1 MPRLPSGLLSVTDL
15 RPFQQIGCREA
26 SLSIHMAIKLPE
38 ISPFKARVEE
48 IDGLMNAPDFYSDA
62 RRSAALSRE
71 HMKLRQLI
79 EDYAALE
86 KAKTDLADNQE
97 MLDDAASDPE
107 LKELAELE
115 IPELEERI
123 EKLEEKILAAMIPP
137 DETDSRNTIIEIRA
151 GAGGD
156 EASLF
161 AADLYRMYS
170 RLAERKGWRV
180 EQMSASESGID
191 GYKEVIFSITGEE
204 VYKKLKLESG
214 VHRVQRVPETESQGR
229 IHTSTATVAVLPEAE
244 EVDVEINPQDL
255 EITTCRASGA
265 GGQHVNTTDSA
276 INIVHKPTGIT
287 VYCADER
294 SQIKNRA
301 KAMKVLYSRILQ
313 VKQEEERAKYAENRK
328 KQVGTG
334 DRSERIRTY
343 NFPQSRLTDH
353 RIGLTLHS
361 LPAVMEG
368 EMDEILE
375 TLENEDMRLKID
387 ALMSSTHS

>member
-1 MPRLPSGLLSVTDL
+1 MGFVSVTDL

-26 SLSIHMAIKLPE
+26 PRILFMAIKLPE

-48 IDGLMNAPDFYSDA
+48 IDGLMSAPDFYSDA

-71 HMKLRQLI
+71 QIKLRQLI
-79 EDYAALE
+79 EDYDALD
-86 KAKTDLADNQE
+86 KAKQQLAENQE
-97 MLDDAASDPE
+97 MLDDSSGDAE
-107 LKELAELE
+107 LKELAEME
-115 IPELEERI
+115 IPELEEKV
-123 EKLEEKILAAMIPP
+123 EKLEEKILKAMIPP
-137 DETDSRNTIIEIRA
+137 DETDSRNTIVEIRA

-161 AADLYRMYS
+161 AADLYRMYT

-191 GYKEVIFSITGEE
+191 GFKEVIFSITGEE

-255 EITTCRASGA
+255 EVTTCRASGA

-313 VKQEEERAKYAENRK
+313 VKQEEERSKYAENRK

-361 LPAVMEG
+361 LPAVMDGDME
-368 EMDEILE
+368 EILE

-387 ALMSSTHS
+387 ALMSSTQSK

>member
-26 SLSIHMAIKLPE
+26 PRSLVMAIKLPD
-38 ISPFKARVEE
+38 ITPFKARVEE
-48 IDGLMNAPDFYSDA
+48 IDGLMAAPDFYSDM

-71 HMKLRQLI
+71 QMKLRQLI

-97 MLDDAASDPE
+97 MLDDPDGDDE
-107 LKELAELE
+107 LKELAEME
-115 IPELEERI
+115 VPELEGQI
-123 EKLEEKILAAMIPP
+123 VVLEEKILAAMIPP

-204 VYKKLKLESG
+204 VYKRLKLESG

-387 ALMSSTHS
+387 ALMSAT

>member
-1 MPRLPSGLLSVTDL
+1 
-15 RPFQQIGCREA
+15 
-26 SLSIHMAIKLPE
+26 MAIPLPD
-38 ISPFKARVEE
+38 IKPFRARVEE
-48 IDGLMNAPDFYSDA
+48 IDAMMNQPDFFNDA
-62 RRSAALSRE
+62 RRAATISRE
-71 HMKLRQLI
+71 QTKLRELLKDFEALGKAKADLAENEAMV
-79 EDYAALE
+79 EDPEQDEELQELAAEEIPALKERIVALE
-86 KAKTDLADNQE
+86 G
-97 MLDDAASDPE
+97 
-107 LKELAELE
+107 
-115 IPELEERI
+115 
-123 EKLEEKILAAMIPP
+123 KILAAMVPP
-137 DETDSRNTIIEIRA
+137 EETDSRNTIVEIRA

-161 AADLYRMYS
+161 AADLFRMYT
-170 RLAERKGWRV
+170 RLAERRGWRV
-180 EQMSASESGID
+180 ERMSASESGLD
-191 GYKEVIFSITGEE
+191 GFKEVVFLVSGED

-229 IHTSTATVAVLPEAE
+229 IHTSTVTVAVLPEAE

-255 EITTCRASGA
+255 EITATRASGA

-276 INIVHKPTGIT
+276 ISIVHKPTGIM

-301 KAMKVLYSRILQ
+301 KAMKVLYARLL
-313 VKQEEERAKYAENRK
+313 KQKEEEERAKYAADRR

-361 LPAVMEG
+361 LTQVMEG
-368 EMDEILE
+368 ELDEVIEALLTQDLE
-375 TLENEDMRLKID
+375 YKIE
-387 ALMSSTHS
+387 ALVNKQSKS

>member
-1 MPRLPSGLLSVTDL
+1 
-15 RPFQQIGCREA
+15 
-26 SLSIHMAIKLPE
+26 MAIKLPE

-48 IDGLMNAPDFYSDA
+48 IDGMMNAPDFYSDA

-71 HMKLRQLI
+71 HIKLRQLI

-86 KAKTDLADNQE
+86 KAKTDLADNRE
-97 MLDDAASDPE
+97 MFEDAESDPE
-107 LKELAELE
+107 LKELAEME
-115 IPELEERI
+115 IPELEEQI
-123 EKLEEKILAAMIPP
+123 TALEEKILAAMIPP
-137 DETDSRNTIIEIRA
+137 DETDSRNTILEIRA

-161 AADLYRMYS
+161 AADLYRMYT
-170 RLAERKGWRV
+170 RLSERMGWKI

-191 GYKEVIFSITGEE
+191 GYKEVIFIIRGEE
-204 VYKKLKLESG
+204 VYKRLKLESG

-229 IHTSTATVAVLPEAE
+229 IHTSTVTVAVLPEAE

-276 INIVHKPTGIT
+276 INIVHKPTGVT

-313 VKQEEERAKYAENRK
+313 IKQEEERSKYAENRK

-361 LPAVMEG
+361 LPAVMDGDME
-368 EMDEILE
+368 EILE

-387 ALMSSTHS
+387 ALMSAT

>member
-1 MPRLPSGLLSVTDL
+1 
-15 RPFQQIGCREA
+15 
-26 SLSIHMAIKLPE
+26 MAITLPD
-38 ISPFKARVEE
+38 ISPFKTRVEE
-48 IDGLMNAPDFYSDA
+48 IDAMMNEPDFYNDA

-71 HMKLRQLI
+71 QMKLRELLAANDELLKTKSQLTENREI
-79 EDYAALE
+79 LEDLE
-86 KAKTDLADNQE
+86 G
-97 MLDDAASDPE
+97 DAE
-107 LKELAELE
+107 LKELAEME
-115 IPELEERI
+115 IPELEEKV
-123 EKLEEKILAAMIPP
+123 EKLETEILAAMIPP
-137 DETDSRNTIIEIRA
+137 EETDSRNTIMEIRA

-161 AADLYRMYS
+161 AADLFRMYT
-170 RLAERKGWRV
+170 RLGERRGWRV
-180 EQMSASESGID
+180 EQMSASASGMD
-191 GYKEVIFSITGEE
+191 GFKEVIFSVTGEE
-204 VYKKLKLESG
+204 VYKQLKFESG

-229 IHTSTATVAVLPEAE
+229 IHTSTVTVAVLPEAE

-255 EITTCRASGA
+255 EITAARASGA

-301 KAMKVLYSRILQ
+301 KAMKVLYARLL
-313 VKQEEERAKYAENRK
+313 KQKEDEERAKYAENRK

-353 RIGLTLHS
+353 RIGLTVHS
-361 LPAVMEG
+361 LPQVMDG
-368 EMDEILE
+368 ELDEVLE
-375 TLENEDMRLKID
+375 SLHAADQNLKIE
-387 ALMSSTHS
+387 ALMARQG

>member
-1 MPRLPSGLLSVTDL
+1 
-15 RPFQQIGCREA
+15 
-26 SLSIHMAIKLPE
+26 MAIKLPD
-38 ISPFKARVEE
+38 ISPFKARVDE
-48 IDGLMNAPDFYSDA
+48 IDEMMNAPDFYSDA

-71 HMKLRQLI
+71 QMKLRQLLA
-79 EDYAALE
+79 DYEALD
-86 KAKTDLADNQE
+86 KAKQQLSENRE
-97 MLDDAASDPE
+97 MMDDPAGDAE
-107 LKELAELE
+107 LQELAEME
-115 IPELEERI
+115 IPDLEEKI
-123 EKLEEKILAAMIPP
+123 EALEEKILAAMIPP
-137 DETDSRNTIIEIRA
+137 EETDSRNTILEIRA

-170 RLAERKGWRV
+170 RLAERQGWRV

-191 GYKEVIFSITGEE
+191 GFKEVIFSISGEE

-229 IHTSTATVAVLPEAE
+229 IHTSTVTVAVLPEAE
-244 EVDVEINPQDL
+244 EVDVQINPQDL
-255 EITTCRASGA
+255 EITATRASGA

-313 VKQEEERAKYAENRK
+313 AKQEEERAKYAENRK
-328 KQVGTG
+328 QQVGTG

-353 RIGLTLHS
+353 RIGLTIHS
-361 LPAVMEG
+361 LTAVMDG
-368 EMDEILE
+368 DLDEVLE
-375 TLENEDMRLKID
+375 ALQAEDQRLKIE
-387 ALMSSTHS
+387 ALMARSRS